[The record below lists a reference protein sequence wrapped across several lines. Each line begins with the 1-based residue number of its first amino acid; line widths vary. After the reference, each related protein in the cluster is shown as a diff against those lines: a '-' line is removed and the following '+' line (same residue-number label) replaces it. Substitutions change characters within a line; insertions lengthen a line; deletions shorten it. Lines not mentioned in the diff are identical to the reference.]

1 MNLTNK
7 QKGLGLSLIGVLLIT
22 PDSLFLRL
30 IDLGAW
36 ELVFYRGLVPF
47 ICLLIVLSFYYRSQF
62 IKSFLVLG
70 IPGLIYAILIALG
83 STTFV
88 ISIENTYVANTLIMI
103 ALLPFAT
110 AILSSIFLKEHPSKR
125 MWLTIIACFAV
136 VLFIFYDSYQGN
148 RLYGDFFGLLTA
160 VMVGGSAVVVRYGK
174 NFNFLPA
181 LLLSKFFIMLIAIIF
196 MKNFPETLFV
206 DQKNLYLIIAMGVFA
221 VFIPLAMI
229 TLAPRYIPAYEVEI
243 FFVLETILGP
253 VWVWLVI
260 HEQPTNKTII
270 GGVFIIIIIFI
281 HTFLELREN
290 KKVEHNSLQ

>member
-30 IDLGAW
+30 IDLDAW

-47 ICLLIVLSFYYRSQF
+47 ICLLILLSFYYRSQF

-160 VMVGGSAVVVRYGK
+160 IMVGGSAVVVRYGK

-196 MKNFPETLFV
+196 MQNFPETLFV

-253 VWVWLVI
+253 IWVWLVI

-270 GGVFIIIIIFI
+270 GGVFIIIIILI
-281 HTFLELREN
+281 HTILELRDN
-290 KKVEHNSLQ
+290 KKAQLNS

>member
-160 VMVGGSAVVVRYGK
+160 LMVGGSAVVVRYVK
-174 NFNFLPA
+174 NFNFLPE

-196 MKNFPETLFV
+196 MQNFPETLFV

-270 GGVFIIIIIFI
+270 GGVFIIIIILI
-281 HTFLELREN
+281 HTILELREN
-290 KKVEHNSLQ
+290 KRAQLNS

>member
-160 VMVGGSAVVVRYGK
+160 IMVGGSAVVVRYGK

-270 GGVFIIIIIFI
+270 GGVFIIIIILI
-281 HTFLELREN
+281 HTILELREN
-290 KKVEHNSLQ
+290 KRAQLNS

>member
-30 IDLGAW
+30 IDLDAW

-160 VMVGGSAVVVRYGK
+160 IMVGGSAVVVRYGK

-196 MKNFPETLFV
+196 MQNFPGTLFV
-206 DQKNLYLIIAMGVFA
+206 YKKNLYLIIAMGVFA

-270 GGVFIIIIIFI
+270 GGVFIIIIILI
-281 HTFLELREN
+281 HTILELREN
-290 KKVEHNSLQ
+290 KKAQLNS

>member
-7 QKGLGLSLIGVLLIT
+7 QKGLGLSLTGVLLIT

-160 VMVGGSAVVVRYGK
+160 IMVGGSAVVVRYGK

-196 MKNFPETLFV
+196 MQNFPETLFV

-281 HTFLELREN
+281 HTILELREN
-290 KKVEHNSLQ
+290 KKAQLNS

>member
-62 IKSFLVLG
+62 IKAFLILG

-160 VMVGGSAVVVRYGK
+160 LMVGGSAVVVRYGK

-196 MKNFPETLFV
+196 MQNFPETLFV

-270 GGVFIIIIIFI
+270 GGVFIIIIILI
-281 HTFLELREN
+281 HTILELREN
-290 KKVEHNSLQ
+290 QKAQLNS

>member
-62 IKSFLVLG
+62 IKAFLILG

-160 VMVGGSAVVVRYGK
+160 IMVGGSAVVVRYGK

-196 MKNFPETLFV
+196 MQNFPETLFV

-270 GGVFIIIIIFI
+270 GGVFIIIIILI
-281 HTFLELREN
+281 HTILELREN
-290 KKVEHNSLQ
+290 KKAQLNS

>member
-160 VMVGGSAVVVRYGK
+160 IMVGGSAVVVRYGK

-196 MKNFPETLFV
+196 MQNFPETLFV

-270 GGVFIIIIIFI
+270 GGVFIIIIILI
-281 HTFLELREN
+281 HTILELREN
-290 KKVEHNSLQ
+290 KKLQLN

>member
-160 VMVGGSAVVVRYGK
+160 IMVGGSAVVVRYGK

-196 MKNFPETLFV
+196 MQNFPETLFV

-270 GGVFIIIIIFI
+270 GGVFIIIIILI
-281 HTFLELREN
+281 HTILELREN
-290 KKVEHNSLQ
+290 KKAQLNL

>member
-70 IPGLIYAILIALG
+70 MPGLIYAILIALG

-160 VMVGGSAVVVRYGK
+160 IMVGGSAVVVRYGK

-196 MKNFPETLFV
+196 MQNFPETLFV

-270 GGVFIIIIIFI
+270 GGVFIIIIILI
-281 HTFLELREN
+281 HTILEIREN
-290 KKVEHNSLQ
+290 KKAQLNS